1 MLLVLLSLAAL
12 CWGAVPPEPVSTP
25 SKLPSPAFRSLKP
38 GPISSCSSEAFAE
51 GHLKGG
57 SGVGLL
63 KSGARVSDGFGCH
76 HAFLIQPFMLNEPCV
91 LICLTEG
98 SYTSL
103 TRI

>member
-1 MLLVLLSLAAL
+1 MAGGGPAMLLVLLSLAAL

-57 SGVGLL
+57 SGVDCLSLGR
-63 KSGARVSDGFGCH
+63 GYQTGSD
-76 HAFLIQPFMLNEPCV
+76 ATMR
-91 LICLTEG
+91 
-98 SYTSL
+98 S
-103 TRI
+103 